1 MPKISRPNA
10 TTPQKKLIQTRRRVA
25 LNQKG
30 LEVKSRERRTY
41 SRLVEGEARAAFDVY
56 KRIRRIL
63 SEDKKYFLNPRSA
76 DIRIQVKTPVGTA
89 VIENVRKL
97 REEDYFGN
105 SNWGILKVTLGKREM
120 FVKIEDTRNS
130 KSRVL
135 GASLVNSFL
144 KKQGGKIMGFN
155 FEVAPVHVAHDFL
168 LEKASRTIYAT
179 DFYPKEKFVM
189 IENLPLKTAE
199 LANSVIKLLNDAIL
213 AKYKGHVIGEIS
225 MINAMYDP
233 KTKTI
238 VLFDLH
244 ANSKKPS

>member
-1 MPKISRPNA
+1 MPKKSPLSASN
-10 TTPQKKLIQTRRRVA
+10 PQNKLIQTRRRIA

-41 SRLVEGEARAAFDVY
+41 SRLGKEEAKVAFEVY
-56 KRIRRIL
+56 KKIRRML
-63 SEDKKYFLNPRSA
+63 AEDRKYFLSPKSINLKIP
-76 DIRIQVKTPVGTA
+76 IKTQFGIA
-89 VIENVRKL
+89 FIENVRKL
-97 REEDYFGN
+97 REKDYFGN

-120 FVKIEDTRNS
+120 FVKIEDTRNA

-144 KKQGGKIMGFN
+144 TKHGSKIMGFK

-179 DFYPKEKFVM
+179 NFYPKEKFVM
-189 IENLPLKTAE
+189 VENLPLKTAE
-199 LANSVIKLLNDAIL
+199 SVNSVIKTLNDAVL
-213 AKYKGHVIGEIS
+213 AEYTRHSIGEIS
-225 MINAMYDP
+225 MINAMFNP